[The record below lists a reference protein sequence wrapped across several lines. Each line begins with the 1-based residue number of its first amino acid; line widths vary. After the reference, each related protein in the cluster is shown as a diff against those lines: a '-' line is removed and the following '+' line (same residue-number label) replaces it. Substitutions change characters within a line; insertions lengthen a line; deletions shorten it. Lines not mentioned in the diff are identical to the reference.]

1 MTALANTTFLVD
13 TNLLEFDCH
22 NPRLVLTNG
31 PTQATEA
38 EIIKAL
44 IREADIGELIESIA
58 ANSYMDIEPL
68 IVTKKNVQK
77 PENYRVLEGN
87 RRLSAIRLLQNP
99 TLARECRLSLPKD
112 IPQKVYDSL
121 RQVTVYL
128 VKEDIESRAF
138 IGFKHINGAH
148 RWDSYAKARFLTEWY
163 LSEIE
168 KGITVEA
175 IAKQLGDN
183 NQTVR
188 NLIAGMLVLQ
198 QAEDKELFEISDR
211 TKVGKFGFSHLY
223 TALSRIEYRHFLGLE
238 KGWDQQP
245 IKMPVPANNENNL
258 QEVLRYI
265 YGSKQA
271 AIQSVIESQNPDI
284 KNLGKVLYIPAAL
297 ETLRATCS
305 LKIAYEEVLPASDVF
320 RDTLIIANTRVQE
333 LLGKSSKFSADDGDT
348 LLPIAKTMLENADNI
363 VNLMERKISRHKGA

>member
-1 MTALANTTFLVD
+1 MTPSMQKTFPVK
-13 TNLLEFDCH
+13 TELLEFDRH

-31 PTQATEA
+31 SEQATDT
-38 EIIKAL
+38 EIIKTL
-44 IREADIGELIESIA
+44 IREADIGELIESIV
-58 ANSYMDIEPL
+58 ANNYMDIEPL
-68 IVTKKNVQK
+68 IVTQKNVQK
-77 PENYRVLEGN
+77 AGNYRVLEGN
-87 RRLSAIRLLQNP
+87 RRLSAIRLLQNQN
-99 TLARECRLSLPKD
+99 LARDCRLSLPKD
-112 IPQKVYDSL
+112 IPEKVYASL
-121 RQVTVYL
+121 QQVTVYL
-128 VKEDIESRAF
+128 VEDDIESRAF

-163 LSEIE
+163 LDETE
-168 KGITVEA
+168 NGITVEK
-175 IAKQLGDN
+175 IAQQLGDK

-198 QAEDKELFEISDR
+198 QAEQEELFEISDR
-211 TKVGKFGFSHLY
+211 TKSGQFGFSHLY
-223 TALSRIEYRHFLGLE
+223 TALGRIEYRNFLGLE

-245 IKMPVPANNENNL
+245 TKSPVPTAHKERL
-258 QEVLRYI
+258 KEVLQYI

-284 KNLGKVLYIPAAL
+284 KKLGEVLAAPMAM
-297 ETLRATCS
+297 ETLRVTKS

-333 LLGKSSKFSADDGDT
+333 VLGKSSKFSVDDGDT

-363 VNLMERKISRHKGA
+363 VSLMERKILREPK